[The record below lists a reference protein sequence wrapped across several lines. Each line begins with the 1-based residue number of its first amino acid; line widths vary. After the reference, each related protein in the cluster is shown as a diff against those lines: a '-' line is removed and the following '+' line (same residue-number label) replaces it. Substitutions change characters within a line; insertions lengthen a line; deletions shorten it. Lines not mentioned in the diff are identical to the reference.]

1 MSIPDYF
8 TSGIANPWVFIAS
21 LLTLG
26 VVFINGWN
34 DAPNSIATAV
44 STRTITPKR
53 AILIAAV
60 FNALGVLIVGLLTYV
75 VANSS
80 VAGTIASIVKL
91 PKDASGNFLSTES
104 LIIISA
110 ATISI
115 LVFSIG
121 ATILGF
127 PTSESNELVGGLT
140 GAGIAFALM
149 SGEAAPLSR
158 IGWDKW
164 ILVLG
169 GLVGSIVA
177 GFILGFLFVKLIET
191 ICRKMV
197 RSKTT
202 KFFEI
207 GQVLSSCLMAV
218 MHGVQDGLKFMGVF
232 LMIMAAAQNTGTI
245 SLVVPWWVTILCAA
259 AMAAGTSAGG
269 YKIIKNVGMGMA
281 KLEKYQA
288 FATDLGGVVGLLAAT
303 AFSIPV
309 STGQVKMSAILGS
322 GATKGIR
329 RVRWDVG
336 GRMILTWF
344 ITLPGSALVGGLLS
358 AALLAIFA

>member
-8 TSGIANPWVFIAS
+8 SAGFANPWVFVAS

-44 STRTITPKR
+44 STRTISPKK
-53 AILIAAV
+53 AILLAAV
-60 FNALGVLIVGLLTYV
+60 FNAIGVLAVGLLTYV
-75 VANSS
+75 MANSS
-80 VAGTIASIVKL
+80 VAGTIAKIVSL
-91 PKDASGNFLSTES
+91 PKDASGNFLSSES

-110 ATISI
+110 ATMSI

-121 ATILGF
+121 STILGF

-140 GAGIAFALM
+140 GAGIAFALVN
-149 SGEAAPLSR
+149 GEENIFGR

-164 ILVLG
+164 TLVLE

-177 GFILGFLFVKLIET
+177 GFLLGFLFVKLIEL
-191 ICRKMV
+191 ICRKMI
-197 RSKTT
+197 RSRTT
-202 KFFEI
+202 RFFEA
-207 GQVLSSCLMAV
+207 GQILSSCLMDD

-232 LMIMAAAQNTGTI
+232 LMILAAAQGSGTI
-245 SLVVPWWVTILCAA
+245 SLVVPWWVTILVAA
-259 AMAAGTSAGG
+259 SMYAGTSAGG
-269 YKIIKNVGMGMA
+269 YKIIKNVGMGMV

-288 FATDLGGVVGLLAAT
+288 FATDLGGIVGLVAAT
-303 AFSIPV
+303 IFSIPV

-358 AALLAIFA
+358 AALLAIFC

>member
-8 TSGIANPWVFIAS
+8 TSGIANPWIFIAS

-44 STRTITPKR
+44 STRTITPKK
-53 AILIAAV
+53 AIILAAI
-60 FNALGVLIVGLLTYV
+60 FNALGVIVVGLLTYV
-75 VANSS
+75 ISNSS

-91 PKDASGNFLSTES
+91 PQDAAGNYMATES

-110 ATISI
+110 ATMSI

-140 GAGIAFALM
+140 GAGIAFALINAE
-149 SGEAAPLSR
+149 SAPLSR

-164 ILVLG
+164 ALVLG
-169 GLVGSIVA
+169 GLIGSIVA
-177 GFILGFLFVKLIET
+177 GFFLGFFFVRLIEL
-191 ICRKMV
+191 ICQKMT
-197 RSKTT
+197 RSRTT
-202 KFFEI
+202 KFFEA

-232 LMIMAAAQNTGTI
+232 LMILAAAKGSGSI
-245 SLVVPWWVTILCAA
+245 SLIVPWWIVLLVAA
-259 AMAAGTSAGG
+259 AMFAGTSAGG

-288 FATDLGGVVGLLAAT
+288 CATDLGGVVGLWAAT
-303 AFSIPV
+303 MFSIPV

-322 GATKGIR
+322 GATKGIK

-358 AALLAIFA
+358 AALLAIFC